1 MMCTCKHNLLY
12 APTLATRPEARLR
25 KIKKKELRAQ
35 NSSQENYLSGAKN
48 NKRELIYSVLVFN

>member
-1 MMCTCKHNLLY
+1 MMCTCKQNLLY
-12 APTLATRPEARLR
+12 APTLAPRPETRLR

-35 NSSQENYLSGAKN
+35 NGTQEKYLSGAKN